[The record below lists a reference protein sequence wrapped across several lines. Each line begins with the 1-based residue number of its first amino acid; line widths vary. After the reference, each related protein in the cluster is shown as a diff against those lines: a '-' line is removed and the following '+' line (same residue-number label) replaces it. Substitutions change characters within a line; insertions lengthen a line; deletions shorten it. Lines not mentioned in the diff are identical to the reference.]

1 MSYTSQPT
9 NSQSLN
15 GIISLTDGV
24 VTIEG
29 GTITGLDSINLVDL
43 QVSDTATIENLVV
56 NNQIDMTSGKITNLA
71 NGSTSNDAVNKSQLD
86 LKSDTTYVDTN
97 FLNKTTATTQI
108 VNSNLDMN
116 ITNKIINLANG
127 SSSNDAVNKS
137 QLDLKSDTTYVDTNF
152 LNKTTSTT
160 QIVNSNLNMNTTNK
174 IINLANGSTSND
186 AVNKSQLDLK
196 SDTTYVDTNFLNK
209 TTATTQ
215 IVNSNL
221 DMNTTNKIINLAN
234 GSTSNDAVNK
244 SQLDLKSD
252 TTYLDTNFLNKT
264 TATAQIVNSNLD
276 MNTKRIYNLSNPT
289 TQTDAVNLSYLSTN
303 YFNKTATANQTIANK
318 VSFTNTTTDIV
329 SNPVITMF
337 NTIGGNSNG
346 NFLRFQKGVVETS
359 NTEIGGL
366 SACDKNIGNTLIR
379 VADLIFSRGSNGEA
393 RMDLEMIDGQKNP
406 LRITDGEF
414 ISKNN
419 SHYFLKQD
427 GTQLLY
433 YTSSN
438 DDWAMSKDLN
448 MTQNNITN
456 ANTLS
461 ANFNLKV
468 VDATSGFA
476 NPAIQ
481 FQNTTTGSN
490 NGIYMRFYKNFNR
503 LPNTELGGII
513 FADKNATSQAIS
525 RAVQLKA
532 SIGSDSTPIFDI
544 LFNSDGFN
552 PLRVSN
558 TQNILSNDDFYIKNK
573 TSAQDLFTYL
583 NSTDKFTM
591 YKPLQIETTNHI
603 AFYNSDLTTESGMK
617 MYFDRSQGSLGRFY
631 MDMRGSEIQIRTD
644 SGSTPTSERVK
655 INNNETQINNN
666 LKCNGSVTLGNNI
679 NNDTTT
685 FNSVATFNADVL
697 VDSNKHLML
706 GGNPASTQGMR
717 LVYDAGFQ
725 ANGTA
730 YIDSRATSLIFR
742 LNTTTEPTSTRVV
755 IGANQTLV
763 NSGFAVN
770 GNTIIGN
777 DPTSDT
783 CLFNC
788 QATFPDDSK
797 LTFASGSNLEFNLLS
812 FATFNTGSG
821 LNINDSA
828 INFNEGAVVNGS
840 RVNLRSVSGN
850 LTMSNSN
857 TEGGILCTNTSTIS
871 ITLPPKDAY
880 WNNRSFYIKTQ
891 TGNVNIVMNT
901 GTSIDNDFGTL
912 QITTD
917 YRGYLFG
924 FDNDYVNNGKIWKL
938 VAI

>member
-1 MSYTSQPT
+1 MSYTSQQT
-9 NSQSLN
+9 NSQTLN
-15 GIISLTDGV
+15 GIITLTDGV
-24 VTIEG
+24 VTIED
-29 GTITGLDSINLVDL
+29 GTITGLDEIALDDL

-71 NGSTSNDAVNKSQLD
+71 NATNANDAVNKSQLD
-86 LKSDTTYVDTN
+86 LKADTTYVDTN

-108 VNSNLDMN
+108 VNSNLNMN
-116 ITNKIINLANG
+116 TTNKIINLANG

-137 QLDLKSDTTYVDTNF
+137 QLDLKADTTYVDTNF
-152 LNKTTSTT
+152 LNKTTATT

-234 GSTSNDAVNK
+234 GTNANDAVNKSQLDLKSDTTYLDTNFLNKTTATAQIVNSNLDMNTTNKIINLANGTNANDAVNK

-303 YFNKTATANQTIANK
+303 YLNKTTTFNQTIANK

-329 SNPVITMF
+329 GNPVISMF
-337 NTIGGNSNG
+337 NAIGGASNG
-346 NFLRFQKGVVETS
+346 NFLRFQKGVVETT

-379 VADLIFSRGSNGEA
+379 VADLIFSRGSNAEA
-393 RMDLEMIDGQKNP
+393 RMDLKMIDGQRNP

-414 ISKNN
+414 TSKNN

-427 GTQLLY
+427 GTNLLN
-433 YTSSN
+433 YTS
-438 DDWAMSKDLN
+438 
-448 MTQNNITN
+448 
-456 ANTLS
+456 LS
-461 ANFNLKV
+461 
-468 VDATSGFA
+468 
-476 NPAIQ
+476 
-481 FQNTTTGSN
+481 
-490 NGIYMRFYKNFNR
+490 
-503 LPNTELGGII
+503 
-513 FADKNATSQAIS
+513 
-525 RAVQLKA
+525 
-532 SIGSDSTPIFDI
+532 
-544 LFNSDGFN
+544 
-552 PLRVSN
+552 
-558 TQNILSNDDFYIKNK
+558 
-573 TSAQDLFTYL
+573 
-583 NSTDKFTM
+583 DKFTM
-591 YKPLQIETTNHI
+591 SKPIDIETTNHI
-603 AFYNSDLTTESGMK
+603 AFYNSDLTADSGMK
-617 MYFDRSQGSLGRFY
+617 MYFDRSAGSLGRFY
-631 MDMRGSEIQIRTD
+631 LDMRGSEIQIRTD
-644 SGSTPTSERVK
+644 SGSEPTSERVK

-697 VDSNKHLML
+697 VNNNNHLML

-797 LTFASGSNLEFNLLS
+797 LTFVAGSNLEFNLLS

-880 WNNRSFYIKTQ
+880 WNNRSFYLKTQ

-901 GTSIDNDFGTL
+901 GTSIDNDYGTL

>member
-1 MSYTSQPT
+1 
-9 NSQSLN
+9 
-15 GIISLTDGV
+15 
-24 VTIEG
+24 
-29 GTITGLDSINLVDL
+29 
-43 QVSDTATIENLVV
+43 
-56 NNQIDMTSGKITNLA
+56 
-71 NGSTSNDAVNKSQLD
+71 
-86 LKSDTTYVDTN
+86 
-97 FLNKTTATTQI
+97 
-108 VNSNLDMN
+108 
-116 ITNKIINLANG
+116 
-127 SSSNDAVNKS
+127 
-137 QLDLKSDTTYVDTNF
+137 
-152 LNKTTSTT
+152 
-160 QIVNSNLNMNTTNK
+160 MNTTNK
-174 IINLANGSTSND
+174 IINLANGSN
-186 AVNKSQLDLK
+186 A
-196 SDTTYVDTNFLNK
+196 
-209 TTATTQ
+209 
-215 IVNSNL
+215 
-221 DMNTTNKIINLAN
+221 
-234 GSTSNDAVNK
+234 NDAVNK

-276 MNTKRIYNLSNPT
+276 MNTKRIYNLSNPL

-414 ISKNN
+414 TSKNN
-419 SHYFLKQD
+419 NYYFLKQD
-427 GTQLLY
+427 GTNLLN
-433 YTSSN
+433 YTSAS
-438 DDWAMSKDLN
+438 DAWGMSKDLN

-456 ANTLS
+456 ANTLQ

-468 VDATSGFA
+468 ADATSGDGT
-476 NPAIQ
+476 PAIQ

-503 LPNTELGGII
+503 LPDTELGGII

-532 SIGSDSTPIFDI
+532 SIGSNSTPIFDI

-583 NSTDKFTM
+583 NASDKFTM

-603 AFYNSDLTTESGMK
+603 AFYNSDLTAESGMK
-617 MYFDRSQGSLGRFY
+617 MYFDRSAGSLGRFY

-644 SGSTPTSERVK
+644 SGSAPTSERVK

-697 VDSNKHLML
+697 VDNNNHLML

-755 IGANQTLV
+755 IGANQTLI

-777 DPTSDT
+777 DATSDT

-797 LTFASGSNLEFNLLS
+797 LTFVAGSNLEFNLLS

-840 RVNLRSVSGN
+840 RINLRSVSGN